1 MNEFNERRPIL
12 ILGIG
17 NILLR
22 DEGVGVRVIETLQQQ
37 KTPDTIDLVDGGTSG
52 ADLIDILAD
61 RRKVIIVDA
70 VDAGKAPGT
79 VIRFEEDDL
88 ENIPNSALSLH
99 ELGIAQNF
107 EDKPA
112 RGEYTI
118 VIEGLIEDKQ
128 AWDEEEL
135 LIQIK
140 NGIKENTP
148 PSALAKELSKSS
160 GWPRRKIYD
169 LIQEKNKSQKE

>member
-22 DEGVGVRVIETLQQQ
+22 DEGVGVRVIEVLRQQ

-52 ADLIDILAD
+52 ADLIDVLAD

-70 VDAGKAPGT
+70 VDAGKLPGT
-79 VIRFEEDDL
+79 VIRFEEEDL

-99 ELGIAQNF
+99 ELGIAETLKMTAKLNCQPK
-107 EDKPA
+107 E
-112 RGEYTI
+112 
-118 VIEGLIEDKQ
+118 VIFFGVQPKDISPGL
-128 AWDEEEL
+128 
-135 LIQIK
+135 
-140 NGIKENTP
+140 
-148 PSALAKELSKSS
+148 ELSDEIAEIVPIVAGKVLNEALVVSS
-160 GWPRRKIYD
+160 
-169 LIQEKNKSQKE
+169 

>member
-52 ADLIDILAD
+52 ADLIDVLAD

-70 VDAGKAPGT
+70 VDAGKPPGT
-79 VIRFEEDDL
+79 VIRFEESDL

-99 ELGIAQNF
+99 ELGIAETLKMTGKLNCQPQEVVF
-107 EDKPA
+107 FGIQPKDISP
-112 RGEYTI
+112 
-118 VIEGLIEDKQ
+118 GL
-128 AWDEEEL
+128 
-135 LIQIK
+135 
-140 NGIKENTP
+140 
-148 PSALAKELSKSS
+148 ELSAEISEIIPIVAEKALKEALVVSS
-160 GWPRRKIYD
+160 
-169 LIQEKNKSQKE
+169 

>member
-52 ADLIDILAD
+52 ADLIDVLAD

-99 ELGIAQNF
+99 ELGIAETLKMTSKLNC
-107 EDKPA
+107 KPKEVVFF
-112 RGEYTI
+112 GI
-118 VIEGLIEDKQ
+118 QPKDISPGL
-128 AWDEEEL
+128 
-135 LIQIK
+135 
-140 NGIKENTP
+140 
-148 PSALAKELSKSS
+148 ELSDEM
-160 GWPRRKIYD
+160 GEIVPIVA
-169 LIQEKNKSQKE
+169 EKALKEALVGAS

>member
-37 KTPDTIDLVDGGTSG
+37 EIPDTINLVDGGTSG

-99 ELGIAQNF
+99 ELGIAETLKMTSKLNC
-107 EDKPA
+107 KPKEVVFF
-112 RGEYTI
+112 GI
-118 VIEGLIEDKQ
+118 QPKDISPGL
-128 AWDEEEL
+128 
-135 LIQIK
+135 
-140 NGIKENTP
+140 
-148 PSALAKELSKSS
+148 ELSDEIAEIVPIVAKKALKEALVLSS
-160 GWPRRKIYD
+160 
-169 LIQEKNKSQKE
+169 

>member
-1 MNEFNERRPIL
+1 MNESNERRPIL

-70 VDAGKAPGT
+70 VDAGKLPGT
-79 VIRFEEDDL
+79 IIRFEEGDL
-88 ENIPNSALSLH
+88 ENITNSAMSLH
-99 ELGIAQNF
+99 ELGIAETLKMTAKLNCQPK
-107 EDKPA
+107 E
-112 RGEYTI
+112 
-118 VIEGLIEDKQ
+118 VIFFGIQPKDISPGL
-128 AWDEEEL
+128 
-135 LIQIK
+135 
-140 NGIKENTP
+140 
-148 PSALAKELSKSS
+148 ELSAEISEIIPIVAEKALKEALVVSS
-160 GWPRRKIYD
+160 
-169 LIQEKNKSQKE
+169 

>member
-22 DEGVGVRVIETLQQQ
+22 DEGVGVRVIETLRQQEI
-37 KTPDTIDLVDGGTSG
+37 PDTINLVDGGTSG

-99 ELGIAQNF
+99 ELGIAETLKMTSKLNC
-107 EDKPA
+107 KPKEVVFF
-112 RGEYTI
+112 GI
-118 VIEGLIEDKQ
+118 QPKDISPGL
-128 AWDEEEL
+128 
-135 LIQIK
+135 
-140 NGIKENTP
+140 
-148 PSALAKELSKSS
+148 ELSDEIAEIVPIVAKKALKEALVLSS
-160 GWPRRKIYD
+160 
-169 LIQEKNKSQKE
+169 

>member
-99 ELGIAQNF
+99 ELGIAETLKMTRKLNC
-107 EDKPA
+107 KPKEVVFF
-112 RGEYTI
+112 GI
-118 VIEGLIEDKQ
+118 QPKDISPGL
-128 AWDEEEL
+128 
-135 LIQIK
+135 
-140 NGIKENTP
+140 
-148 PSALAKELSKSS
+148 ELSDEM
-160 GWPRRKIYD
+160 GEIVPIVA
-169 LIQEKNKSQKE
+169 EKALKEALVGAS

>member
-22 DEGVGVRVIETLQQQ
+22 DEGVGVRVIEALQKQ
-37 KTPDTIDLVDGGTSG
+37 KFPDTIDLVDGGTSG

-99 ELGIAQNF
+99 ELGIAETLKMTSKLNC
-107 EDKPA
+107 KPKEVVFF
-112 RGEYTI
+112 GI
-118 VIEGLIEDKQ
+118 QPKDISPGL
-128 AWDEEEL
+128 
-135 LIQIK
+135 
-140 NGIKENTP
+140 
-148 PSALAKELSKSS
+148 ELSDEM
-160 GWPRRKIYD
+160 GEIVPIVA
-169 LIQEKNKSQKE
+169 EKALKEALVGAS